1 MVFEINGKNMLLS
14 IFFKHILAFYALLYK
29 YCSNKYADM

>member
-1 MVFEINGKNMLLS
+1 MVFETNGENMLLN
-14 IFFKHILAFYALLYK
+14 ILFKHILAFYALLYK